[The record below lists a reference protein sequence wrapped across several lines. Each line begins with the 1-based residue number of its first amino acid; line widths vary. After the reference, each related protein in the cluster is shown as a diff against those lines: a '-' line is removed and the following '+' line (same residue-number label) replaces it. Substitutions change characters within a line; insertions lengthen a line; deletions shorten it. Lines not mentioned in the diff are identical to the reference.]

1 VVVDVS
7 RNRRTGAREDERR
20 VNIKAKGSRRERQAR
35 KLLEATGH
43 YVVKAGGSLGIFDLV
58 ALGPTSVRLIQVK
71 SNEKPR
77 SVERERLAQFPW
89 FPFASKE
96 LWIFYDRIREP
107 VIELLI

>member
-1 VVVDVS
+1 M
-7 RNRRTGAREDERR
+7 NA
-20 VNIKAKGSRRERQAR
+20 KAKGSRRERQAR

-43 YVVKAGGSLGIFDLV
+43 YMVKAGGSLGIFDLV
-58 ALGPTSVRLIQVK
+58 ALGPTGARLIQVK

-77 SVERERLAQFPW
+77 LAERERLAQFPR

-96 LWIFYDRIREP
+96 LWVFYDRIREP

>member
-1 VVVDVS
+1 M
-7 RNRRTGAREDERR
+7 NT
-20 VNIKAKGSRRERQAR
+20 KAKGSRRERQAR

-43 YVVKAGGSLGIFDLV
+43 YVVKSGGSLGIFDLV
-58 ALGPTSVRLIQVK
+58 ALGPTGARLIQVK

-77 SVERERLAQFPW
+77 PAERERLAHFPR

-107 VIELLI
+107 VIEMLM